1 MPRGFMLTAEA
12 VQKIKADHQSL
23 RLRVRELEAKAGRA
37 QSQVAVENMI
47 LVKVTEIITPKTDD
61 VFGTGKAVVR
71 DVDRDDK
78 TVSNQ
83 TKRESY
89 GGDLTDR
96 EIDIYNESL
105 VPIPVDTVVRC
116 FRDFKSGLW
125 LVESPQTAIGKT
137 PNGISARSEITP
149 GNGQVDIYYIDDG
162 DLVYSE
168 HGLTAYNIAD
178 AAVAGGQY
186 VMIKRNTMSGD
197 WFVDMAE
204 CE

>member
-23 RLRVRELEAKAGRA
+23 RQRVRELEAKAGRA
-37 QSQVAVENMI
+37 QSQVAIENMI

-61 VFGTGKAVVR
+61 VFGSGKAIVQ
-71 DVDRDDK
+71 DVDRDNK

-125 LVESPQTAIGKT
+125 LVESPQTAIGKA

-149 GNGQVDIYYIDDG
+149 GSGQVDIYYIDNG

-186 VMIKRNTMSGD
+186 VMIKRNTMSND

>member
-1 MPRGFMLTAEA
+1 MLTAEA
-12 VQKIKADHQSL
+12 VQKIKADHESL

-37 QSQVAVENMI
+37 QSQVAIENMI
-47 LVKVTEIITPKTDD
+47 FVKVTEIITPKSAG
-61 VFGTGKAVVR
+61 VFGTGKAVVQ
-71 DVDRDDK
+71 DVDRDNK

-105 VPIPVDTVVRC
+105 VPIPVNTVVRC

-125 LVESPQTAIGKT
+125 LVESPQTAIGKA
-137 PNGISARSEITP
+137 PNGISARSEITA

-162 DLVYSE
+162 DITYSGY
-168 HGLTAYNIAD
+168 GLTAYNIAD

>member
-1 MPRGFMLTAEA
+1 MLTAEA

-61 VFGTGKAVVR
+61 VFGTGKAVVQ
-71 DVDRDDK
+71 DVDGDDK

-125 LVESPQTAIGKT
+125 LVESPQTAIGKA

>member
-1 MPRGFMLTAEA
+1 MLTAEA
-12 VQKIKADHQSL
+12 VQKIKADHESL

-61 VFGTGKAVVR
+61 VFGTGKAVVQ

>member
-1 MPRGFMLTAEA
+1 MLTAEA

-61 VFGTGKAVVR
+61 VFGTGKAVVQ